1 MAGADSASLALPE
14 LASAADLGPDAE
26 RAADLARSLR
36 PDLAV
41 GLGDERG
48 RARAAELEAAGVPTT
63 LLAPRSAN
71 EILDGVTRLGALLR
85 RETRATAVSARI
97 ARDVSHVATLRDGQP
112 RLVAAWLLARD
123 PPVVVG
129 GGGLLHELLE
139 LGGAENAFHGPLLE
153 RIQTTPDE
161 LSRLEIDV
169 LLDAS
174 GEPAP
179 ARDPLR
185 GAGVR
190 LVAVPRELAALPALD
205 LVERVER
212 LHALLYP

>member
-26 RAADLARSLR
+26 RAADLASSLR

-153 RIQTTPDE
+153 RIQTTPEE
-161 LSRLEIDV
+161 LSRLDLDV

-174 GEPAP
+174 GETPP

-185 GAGVR
+185 ASGVR
-190 LVAVPRELAALPALD
+190 LVAVPRDLAALPALD